1 MNINVTLFIQ
11 VFVFVALIV
20 LIMRHAW
27 PQFEKALDERADKI
41 SKGLADAERAA
52 FKLKEADATIADM
65 TLEAKKKARE
75 IIDRANKNATDI
87 VEEARLA
94 ADHKAKQ
101 IIEEATFEIEAE
113 KVKVKETLIQEVSS
127 YAMLIVQKVLAKQLD
142 KKLSESIIKKAI
154 EEEVA

>member
-20 LIMRHAW
+20 LIMRNAW

-52 FKLKEADATIADM
+52 FKLKEADATIAQM
-65 TLEAKKKARE
+65 TLDAKKKARE

-87 VEEARLA
+87 VEEARLS
-94 ADHKAKQ
+94 ADQKAKQ
-101 IIEEATFEIEAE
+101 IIEEATFEIEAN
-113 KVKVKETLIQEVSS
+113 KVKVKDTLMQEVSS
-127 YAMLIVQKVLAKQLD
+127 YAMLIVKKVLAKQLD
-142 KKLSESIIKKAI
+142 KQLSESIIKKAI